1 MTESRLF
8 GNMDYPA
15 DRLYYWGFS
24 RETELIG
31 CVYIYIKGFVIKE
44 SVHVIMEAGKS
55 KICSVDPQI
64 GDLADEGAGEI
75 WRHSAEE
82 FLPEQ
87 GGQSSIRAFNG

>member
-1 MTESRLF
+1 
-8 GNMDYPA
+8 
-15 DRLYYWGFS
+15 
-24 RETELIG
+24 
-31 CVYIYIKGFVIKE
+31 
-44 SVHVIMEAGKS
+44 MEAGKS
-55 KICSVDPQI
+55 KICSVDPKI